1 MISKNFKIIY
11 LFLFVSLLDV
21 SFSKDNE
28 NDSGQ
33 LSIDRIFKNN
43 EFSSKGFSARW
54 SDDGKEYLYL
64 KESEGE
70 QKGKDIRSFNI
81 LTNKESILVKAELLI
96 PPDNDN
102 PLTIEGYAFS
112 KDGAYLLIYTN
123 SKRVWRRNT
132 RGDYWVLDR
141 GSGELRK
148 IGGDAR
154 ASSLQF
160 AKFSPNSKKVAYVMN
175 RNIYVEDLLD
185 HSIEALTSDRSK
197 GIINGTSDWVYEEEL
212 GVRDGFRWS
221 PDSKSIAYW
230 QFDERSVRK
239 HTMID
244 NVSGLYP
251 KVTVFAYPKV
261 GQRNAICRVGVK
273 RLGDQE
279 TVWVNSSNDFRNH
292 YIAKMDWID
301 GDAGL
306 NIQQLN
312 RDQDQNTL
320 LRVNP
325 KDGKVNVILEEQDE
339 AWVYANSE
347 LYWKEDNKKFTWI
360 SDRDGWRHVYLCST
374 DGKEMKLIT
383 PGEFDVIKLLS
394 TPQNNDYYYFI
405 ASPENPSQRY
415 LYRVNK
421 EGKDLKKLTPDSE
434 IQGTHRYNISPTGK
448 HAIVTSSNAEKSP
461 VTKLISLPDYKVIK
475 VLEDNAALQKKFN
488 KLEKSPVEFFYV
500 DIGEG
505 NSLHAKCIKPPNFNS
520 ESKYPLLVYVYGEPV
535 GQVVRDSWGGS
546 GHLWHL
552 MLAQQGYVVMSFDN
566 RGSASPRGRA
576 WRKASN
582 NKIGILPPMDQAVAV
597 SKVLKE
603 RPYLDSG
610 RVGSWGWSGGGSM
623 SLNAIFKFPDL
634 YKTAIA
640 VASVPNQRHYD
651 TIYQERYM
659 GLPGENQ
666 KAYHEGSPI
675 NYAHQLKGD
684 LLIVHGALDDNCHY
698 QTFEKLIDRLVSHNK
713 KFSMMTYP
721 RGTHSIREGKN
732 TTIHLYN
739 LMTEFLKSKL

>member
-1 MISKNFKIIY
+1 MIGFNWSIYSNLMISKNFKIIY

-70 QKGKDIRSFNI
+70 QKGKDIRSFNL

-154 ASSLQF
+154 PSSLQF
-160 AKFSPNSKKVAYVMN
+160 AKFSPNSKTVAYVMN

-185 HSIEALTSDRSK
+185 HSIEALTSARSK

-212 GVRDGFRWS
+212 GLRDGFRWS

-279 TVWVNSSNDFRNH
+279 TGWVNSSNDFRNH

-325 KDGKVNVILEEQDE
+325 KDGEVNVILKEQDE

-374 DGKEMKLIT
+374 DGKELKLIT

-434 IQGTHRYNISPTGK
+434 IQGTHRYNISHTGK
-448 HAIVTSSNAEKSP
+448 QAIVTSSNAEKSP

-475 VLEDNAALQKKFN
+475 VLEDNAGLQKEFN
-488 KLEKSPVEFFYV
+488 KL
-500 DIGEG
+500 
-505 NSLHAKCIKPPNFNS
+505 
-520 ESKYPLLVYVYGEPV
+520 
-535 GQVVRDSWGGS
+535 
-546 GHLWHL
+546 
-552 MLAQQGYVVMSFDN
+552 
-566 RGSASPRGRA
+566 
-576 WRKASN
+576 
-582 NKIGILPPMDQAVAV
+582 
-597 SKVLKE
+597 
-603 RPYLDSG
+603 
-610 RVGSWGWSGGGSM
+610 
-623 SLNAIFKFPDL
+623 
-634 YKTAIA
+634 
-640 VASVPNQRHYD
+640 
-651 TIYQERYM
+651 
-659 GLPGENQ
+659 
-666 KAYHEGSPI
+666 
-675 NYAHQLKGD
+675 
-684 LLIVHGALDDNCHY
+684 
-698 QTFEKLIDRLVSHNK
+698 
-713 KFSMMTYP
+713 
-721 RGTHSIREGKN
+721 
-732 TTIHLYN
+732 
-739 LMTEFLKSKL
+739 